1 MSDNEEA
8 QKAEE
13 QLSENEKV
21 LGWLFNHATTQPAL
35 YRIDYI

>member
-21 LGWLFNHATTQPAL
+21 LGWLLNDCESQQRNPL
-35 YRIDYI
+35 YII

>member
-1 MSDNEEA
+1 MSDTEEA

-21 LGWLFNHATTQPAL
+21 LGWLMFAIIDCESQPAL
-35 YRIDYI
+35 